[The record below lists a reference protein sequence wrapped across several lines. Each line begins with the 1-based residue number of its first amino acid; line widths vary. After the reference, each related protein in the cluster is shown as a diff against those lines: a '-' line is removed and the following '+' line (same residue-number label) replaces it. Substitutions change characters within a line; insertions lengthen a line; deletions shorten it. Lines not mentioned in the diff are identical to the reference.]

1 VSLRCARGTAA
12 LALLRSYAAVEP
24 RHSLFQMASSLLS
37 IVDISNTKFA
47 ILLIAVAALLC
58 AAPVFAADDDFST
71 DVDVANYEIFYRRQQ

>member
-1 VSLRCARGTAA
+1 
-12 LALLRSYAAVEP
+12 
-24 RHSLFQMASSLLS
+24 MASSLLS